1 MRVAV
6 LGATGVFGE
15 RLCRLLA
22 RDGHDLILVARGAGA
37 LDRLAAEL
45 GAHALSLD
53 RRGDLAP
60 LFARAPE
67 AVVDAAGPFQ
77 SYRDDPYRLPRACLA
92 AGVHYLDL
100 CDDPAFCAGITA
112 LDDMARAAGC
122 FALSGVSSVPA
133 LSSAAVAD
141 LAHDLDSIARI
152 DRAILPGNR
161 APRGRAVIASIL
173 GQVGRPLALWRGGRW
188 DTGRGWSMPRRYAL
202 PGGIT
207 RRGWVI
213 GVPDITLF
221 PAHFRAASVVF
232 RAGLELGVMNHAL
245 AALSWLRRFLPVPVP
260 TGLMHRMASL
270 LEPFGSDRGGMV
282 VEVTGRQAGQ
292 GVIRRWRCL
301 AEAGEGPYIPA
312 VPVRAILR
320 AAATIRSGA
329 RPALAE
335 LPLPAFESAMSDLSV
350 MTDRQE
356 DPLLPLFP
364 ALLGPAFLTLPAA
377 VQASHD
383 TLADLRLEGR
393 AEITRG
399 RGLWPALIALVFR
412 FPPAGEDV
420 PVTVLKSR
428 EGDRELWERRFGPRR
443 FRSTL
448 RPEAGAMTERFG
460 PATFTLGLTIAD
472 GALHYPVREAR
483 IGPLPLPAWAVP
495 VSNASE
501 TAEADRFRFDVAIHA
516 PLTKALIV
524 RYRGWLAPVQQACL
538 PPPEGQG
545 CPPGGA
551 TCTASTTPPHG
562 GSFSTPMP

>member
-22 RDGHDLILVARGAGA
+22 RDGHDLILVARGAGP
-37 LDRLAAEL
+37 LDRLATAL
-45 GAHALSLD
+45 GARALPLD
-53 RRGDLAP
+53 RRADLSP
-60 LFARAPE
+60 LFALSPE
-67 AVVDAAGPFQ
+67 VVVDAAGPFQ
-77 SYRDDPYRLPRACLA
+77 SYGDDPYRLPRACLG

-100 CDDPAFCAGITA
+100 CDDPGFCAGIA
-112 LDDMARAAGC
+112 VLDDMARAAGC

-141 LAHDLDSIARI
+141 LARGLDALDRI
-152 DRAILPGNR
+152 DSAILPGNR

-173 GQVGRPLALWRGGRW
+173 GQVGRPLSLWRGGAW
-188 DTGRGWSMPRRYAL
+188 DEGRGWSMPRRYTL
-202 PGGIT
+202 PGGLS

-213 GVPDITLF
+213 GVPDMTLF
-221 PAHFRAASVVF
+221 PDHFRARSVIF

-245 AALSWLRRFLPVPVP
+245 AALSWLRRVLPVPVP
-260 TGLMHRMASL
+260 PGLMHRLASL

-282 VEVTGRQAGQ
+282 VEVTGQQAGH

-320 AAATIRSGA
+320 DPAAIRPGA

-335 LPLPAFESAMSDLSV
+335 LPLTAFEAAMSDLSV
-350 MTDRQE
+350 TTDRQE
-356 DPLLPLFP
+356 EPLDPLFP
-364 ALLGPAFLTLPAA
+364 TLLGPAFDSLPDA
-377 VQASHD
+377 VQASHA
-383 TLADLRLEGR
+383 TRADLRLEGR
-393 AEITRG
+393 AAITRG
-399 RGLWPALIALVFR
+399 RGLWPALIALIFR

-448 RPEAGAMTERFG
+448 RPEGGAMTERFG
-460 PATFTLGLTIAD
+460 PATFTLGLHVEG
-472 GALHYPVREAR
+472 GALHYPVRSAR
-483 IGPLPLPAWAVP
+483 IGPLPLPAWALP
-495 VSNASE
+495 VSHARE
-501 TAEADRFRFDVAIHA
+501 TVENGRFCFDVAIHA

-524 RYRGWLAPVQQACL
+524 RYRGWLVPV
-538 PPPEGQG
+538 
-545 CPPGGA
+545 
-551 TCTASTTPPHG
+551 
-562 GSFSTPMP
+562 

>member
-6 LGATGVFGE
+6 VGATGVFGE

-22 RDGHDLILVARGAGA
+22 RDGHDLILVARGAEA
-37 LDRLAAEL
+37 LQRLADAL
-45 GAHALSLD
+45 GAHALTLD
-53 RRGDLAP
+53 RRGDHGP
-60 LFARAPE
+60 LFALSPD

-77 SYRDDPYRLPRACLA
+77 SYGDDPYRLPRACLA
-92 AGVHYLDL
+92 ARVHYLDL

-112 LDDMARAAGC
+112 LDDMARTAGC

-141 LAHDLDSIARI
+141 LAQDLDAIARI
-152 DRAILPGNR
+152 DSAILPGNR

-173 GQVGRPLALWRGGRW
+173 GQVGRPLALWRGGAW

-221 PAHFRAASVVF
+221 PAHFRAASVIF

-245 AALSWLRRFLPVPVP
+245 AVLSWLRRFLPLPVP
-260 TGLMHRMASL
+260 PGLMHALARLM
-270 LEPFGSDRGGMV
+270 EPFGSDRGGMV
-282 VEVTGRQAGQ
+282 VEVTVQKAGQ
-292 GVIRRWRCL
+292 GVIRRWRCF
-301 AEAGEGPYIPA
+301 AEAGEGPFIPA
-312 VPVRAILR
+312 IPVRAILR
-320 AAATIRSGA
+320 AAAKIRPGA
-329 RPALAE
+329 RPALGE
-335 LPLPAFESAMSDLSV
+335 LPLAAFEAAMSDLSV
-350 MTDRQE
+350 TTDRQE
-356 DPLLPLFP
+356 EPLAPLFP
-364 ALLGPAFLTLPAA
+364 TLLGPAFDSLPDA
-377 VQASHD
+377 VRASHA

-399 RGLWPALIALVFR
+399 RGLWPALIALIFR

-472 GALHYPVREAR
+472 GALHYPVRSAR
-483 IGPLPLPAWAVP
+483 IGPLPLPAWSLPLSHAR
-495 VSNASE
+495 E
-501 TAEADRFRFDVAIHA
+501 TAENGRFQFDVAIHA

-524 RYRGWLAPVQQACL
+524 RYRGWLVPV
-538 PPPEGQG
+538 
-545 CPPGGA
+545 
-551 TCTASTTPPHG
+551 
-562 GSFSTPMP
+562 